1 MRGSGHGSARTDPLQ
16 GFADRANQKQDTK
29 AGPAP
34 AWGETIV
41 TSAFRPARPWT
52 DTYGTGI
59 PADLPEPRHDSLAH
73 LIHEACRQHGK
84 RTAFTCVVPNG
95 MNGSLSFAQVDA
107 MSDAFASFLHHTCGL
122 RKGARVAVQLPN
134 GLAYPVAA
142 FGAFKAGCVLVNTNP
157 LYTPSEMVHQFRD
170 SGAEVLVI
178 TDMFADKLAEVIP
191 QTGIRTVV
199 LAGVPEFFP
208 KIPETVVRGVQK
220 VWARTLPAVPR
231 LDVPVVR
238 IKAALAAGRKA
249 GGTPRDW
256 WDGLKPS
263 DLALLQYTG
272 GTTGVAKGAMLSH
285 GNILSNLN
293 QVLAMGRSHM
303 SGKDCVL
310 TALPLY
316 HIFAFTANLMTFF
329 DIGARNILV
338 PSPRPVQNIQRAI
351 ENYPITWITGVNT
364 LFNGLMNEEW
374 FAAFPPKNL
383 VAAIAG
389 GTALHQSVAQRW
401 KVMTGTP
408 IAEGYGLT
416 ETAPLVSFNPLS
428 DAARPGSIGV
438 PVPGTDVVL
447 VDDDDKPVEMGK
459 PGELIVKGPQVMLGY
474 WNRPEDTEKTIKG
487 GWLYTG
493 DVAVMEEG
501 GFLRIVD
508 RKKDMVLVSGFNVY
522 PNEVEECLAKM
533 PAVLEAA
540 VVGIPDGAAGEAVRA
555 YVVRNPDH
563 AGDLTKEDI
572 IAHCRKHLTA
582 YKVPRSVILRDELP
596 KSPIGKILRKDLKAE
611 VRAEFAGKN

>member
-1 MRGSGHGSARTDPLQ
+1 MNRTDGAVP
-16 GFADRANQKQDTK
+16 T
-29 AGPAP
+29 
-34 AWGETIV
+34 
-41 TSAFRPARPWT
+41 RPWI
-52 DTYGTGI
+52 DSYGTSI
-59 PADLPEPRHDSLAH
+59 PAELPPQAHRSLAH
-73 LIHEACRQHGK
+73 LVRTACRQHAGK
-84 RTAFTCVVPNG
+84 TAFTCVVPNG
-95 MNGSLSFAQVDA
+95 MNGSLGFARVDA
-107 MSDAFASFLHHTCGL
+107 MSDAFAAFLHHHCGV
-122 RKGARVAVQLPN
+122 RRGARVAVQLPN

-142 FGAFKAGCVLVNTNP
+142 FGVFKAGAVLVNTNP
-157 LYTPSEMVHQFRD
+157 LYTPTEMIHQFND

-178 TDMFADKLAEVIP
+178 CDMFADKLAEVIP

-208 KIPETVVRGVQK
+208 RIPEAIVRGVQK
-220 VWARTLPAVPR
+220 VWSRTLPPVPPLDIPVLR
-231 LDVPVVR
+231 LRD
-238 IKAALAAGRKA
+238 ALAKGRA
-249 GGTPRDW
+249 TGADPAEW
-256 WDGLKPS
+256 WDGLRPD

-285 GNILSNLN
+285 ANILSNLQ

-303 SGKDCVL
+303 TGNDCVL
-310 TALPLY
+310 TSLPLY

-329 DIGARNILV
+329 EIGARNILV

-374 FAAFPPKNL
+374 FAAFPPKHL

-389 GTALHQSVAQRW
+389 GTALHRSVATRW
-401 KVMTGTP
+401 AVMTGTP

-416 ETAPLVSFNPLS
+416 ESSPLVSFNPLS
-428 DAARPGSIGV
+428 GAARPGSIGI
-438 PVPGTDVVL
+438 PVPGTDVAL
-447 VDDDDKPVEMGK
+447 VDADDAPVADGE
-459 PGELIVKGPQVMLGY
+459 PGELIVKGPQVMQGY
-474 WNRPEDTEKTIKG
+474 WNRPEETAATVKG

-522 PNEVEECLAKM
+522 PNEVEDCLAKI
-533 PAVLEAA
+533 PEVLEAA
-540 VVGIPDGAAGEAVRA
+540 VVGIPDGASGEAVRA
-555 YVVRNPDH
+555 YVVRNPD
-563 AGDLTKEDI
+563 APGELSREAI
-572 IAHCRKHLTA
+572 IAHCRTHLTG
-582 YKVPRSVILRDELP
+582 YKVPKSVIIRDELP

-611 VRAEFAGKN
+611 VKAEFAGKT

>member
-1 MRGSGHGSARTDPLQ
+1 MVKRRHLALTWRRDRGRVHRGREDFVTTV
-16 GFADRANQKQDTK
+16 K
-29 AGPAP
+29 GPP
-34 AWGETIV
+34 
-41 TSAFRPARPWT
+41 RPWLAS
-52 DTYGTGI
+52 YGTTI
-59 PADLPEPRHDSLAH
+59 PENPTISAHDSLAH
-73 LIHEACRQHGK
+73 LVAASCRMNGK

-95 MNGSLSFAQVDA
+95 MNGSLSYDRVGAL
-107 MSDAFASFLHHTCGL
+107 SDAFAVFLRHHCGL
-122 RKGARVAVQLPN
+122 KRGGRVAVQLPN

-142 FGAFKAGCVLVNTNP
+142 FGVFKAGGVLVNTNP
-157 LYTPSEMVHQFRD
+157 LYTPDEMIHQFND
-170 SGAEVLVI
+170 AGVEVLVI
-178 TDMFADKLAEVIP
+178 TDLFVDKLAEVIP
-191 QTGIRTVV
+191 RTGIRTVV
-199 LAGVPEFFP
+199 LAGVPELFP
-208 KIPETVVRGVQK
+208 KIPETIVRGVQK
-220 VWARTLPAVPR
+220 LWSRTLPPVPQ
-231 LDVPVVR
+231 LPVPVLR
-238 IKAALAAGRKA
+238 LTEALAKGRAAGA
-249 GGTPRDW
+249 DPAAW
-256 WDGLKPS
+256 WDGLGPG

-285 GNILSNLN
+285 GNILANIQ

-303 SGKDCVL
+303 SGQDCVL

-329 DIGARNILV
+329 EVGARNILV

-374 FAAFPPKNL
+374 FAAFPPKRL

-389 GTALHQSVAQRW
+389 GTALHQAVATRW
-401 KVMTGTP
+401 QVMTGTP

-416 ETAPLVSFNPLS
+416 ESSPLVSFNPL
-428 DAARPGSIGV
+428 DDRARPGSIGL
-438 PVPGTDVVL
+438 PVPGTDVAL
-447 VDDDDKPVEMGK
+447 VDDDDAPVAPGA
-459 PGELIVKGPQVMLGY
+459 PGELIVKGPQVMQGY
-474 WNRPEDTEKTIKG
+474 WNRPDETAKTVKN

-493 DVAVMEEG
+493 DVAVMDDA

-522 PNEVEECLAKM
+522 PNEVEDCLARI
-533 PAVLEAA
+533 PEVLEAA

-555 YVVRNPDH
+555 YVVRNPD
-563 AGDLTKEDI
+563 APGALTKEAI

-582 YKVPRSVILRDELP
+582 YKVPKSVIIRDELP

-611 VRAEFAGKN
+611 VRAEFAGKV